1 MKDSGIKWIG
11 KIPKEWE
18 INKIKYEYRI
28 QTGFTPDTSNNEYY
42 TDENGY
48 TWISIADM
56 SNVDNNG
63 EIDESSIMI
72 SEKYINEKHP
82 QIVKKGSLLYSFKLS
97 VGKVAFAKKDLYTN
111 EAIASFNSDNY
122 LRYLYYAAFLI
133 EENAN
138 INIYGAK
145 ILNQDLIK
153 NSITIIP
160 DKKEQKLIASFL
172 DGKVKKINE
181 IIKDLNNQ
189 VNILKKYK
197 KSLITEIVTRGLN
210 PNAELKDSGVDW
222 IGMIPKNWEYRKLK
236 YILKNN
242 CNNLKVGP
250 FGSELSGDD
259 FKDEGYWVYNQRCV
273 LDKNFD
279 NTDVYVN
286 EQKFNE
292 LIGFKVFPDD
302 ILITTRGTI
311 GKVAIVPKNAKTGIL
326 HTCLIRFVVDNNLI
340 SNQLVELIFNESS
353 IITEQIYRQSNAT
366 TIEVIYSY
374 NLKELLLPII
384 PIEEQQQIVK
394 YLEKKRRE
402 IDNLIS
408 NKQMQI
414 EKMEK
419 YKKSLIYEYV
429 TGKRRVKGAEEL
441 YG

>member
-1 MKDSGIKWIG
+1 MAKMKDSGIKWIG
-11 KIPKEWE
+11 KIPQEWE

-28 QTGFTPDTSNNEYY
+28 QTGFTPDTSNDEYY

-48 TWISIADM
+48 TWITIADM
-56 SNVDNNG
+56 SKVDNNG
-63 EIDESSIMI
+63 EIDESCIMI

-160 DKKEQKLIASFL
+160 AKKEQKLIASFL

-181 IIKDLNNQ
+181 IIKDLNDQ
-189 VNILKKYK
+189 VNILNKYK
-197 KSLITEIVTRGLN
+197 KSLITETVLGENNVLSKKVIKTKIGYVISLLTDYHANGSYEVLNQHVTLLDDENYALMIRTTDLEKGDYINNVIYIDEDAYNFLSKSKVYGNEVIINKIGSAGKVYYMPVLN
-210 PNAELKDSGVDW
+210 RPVSLAMNQFLLRFKEGIDS
-222 IGMIPKNWEYRKLK
+222 K
-236 YILKNN
+236 YIFYYLK
-242 CNNLKVGP
+242 
-250 FGSELSGDD
+250 
-259 FKDEGYWVYNQRCV
+259 
-273 LDKNFD
+273 
-279 NTDVYVN
+279 T
-286 EQKFNE
+286 KFAE
-292 LIGFKVFPDD
+292 
-302 ILITTRGTI
+302 
-311 GKVAIVPKNAKTGIL
+311 
-326 HTCLIRFVVDNNLI
+326 
-340 SNQLVELIFNESS
+340 
-353 IITEQIYRQSNAT
+353 EQIAQRVQGAVT
-366 TIEVIYSY
+366 LTITKDAVRSIP
-374 NLKELLLPII
+374 LILPIQ
-384 PIEEQQQIVK
+384 EEQQKIVSFLDGK
-394 YLEKKRRE
+394 CYK
-402 IDNLIS
+402 IDKIIS
-408 NKQMQI
+408 KKQMQI

-429 TGKRRVKGAEEL
+429 TGKKRVKGAEEL

>member
-11 KIPKEWE
+11 KIPQEWE

-28 QTGFTPDTSNNEYY
+28 QTGFTPDTSNDEYY

-48 TWISIADM
+48 TWVSIADM

-63 EIDESSIMI
+63 EIDESCIMI
-72 SEKYINEKHP
+72 SEKYINERHP

-181 IIKDLNNQ
+181 IIKDLNDQ
-189 VNILKKYK
+189 VNILNKYK
-197 KSLITEIVTRGLN
+197 KSLITETVLGENNVLSKNVIKTKIGYVISVLTDYHANGSYEVLNQHVTLLDDENYALMIRTTDLEKEDYINNVIYIDEDAYNFLSKSKVYGNEVIINKIGSAGKVYYMPVLN
-210 PNAELKDSGVDW
+210 RPVSLAMNQFLLRFKEGIDS
-222 IGMIPKNWEYRKLK
+222 K
-236 YILKNN
+236 YIFYYLK
-242 CNNLKVGP
+242 
-250 FGSELSGDD
+250 
-259 FKDEGYWVYNQRCV
+259 
-273 LDKNFD
+273 
-279 NTDVYVN
+279 T
-286 EQKFNE
+286 KFAE
-292 LIGFKVFPDD
+292 
-302 ILITTRGTI
+302 
-311 GKVAIVPKNAKTGIL
+311 
-326 HTCLIRFVVDNNLI
+326 
-340 SNQLVELIFNESS
+340 
-353 IITEQIYRQSNAT
+353 EQIAQRVQGAVT
-366 TIEVIYSY
+366 LTITKDAVRSIP
-374 NLKELLLPII
+374 LILPIQ
-384 PIEEQQQIVK
+384 EEQQKIVSFLDGK
-394 YLEKKRRE
+394 CYK
-402 IDNLIS
+402 IDKIIS
-408 NKQMQI
+408 KKQMQI

-429 TGKRRVKGAEEL
+429 TGKKRVKGAEEL